1 VNPSLNPGPGG
12 PADFSTQVAE
22 QAVHWLV
29 EMQGGPLNPSQQRAW
44 QQWHDAH
51 SEHQRA
57 WQHIQRVNQRLR
69 GLSSPLAHSAL
80 NAPTSSSRRQALK
93 LLLLL
98 GAGSAVTWGMREQN
112 LLPPLLADYRSP
124 VGQRRDLR
132 LDDGSRLQLNTRS
145 AVDVHFDGHQRLIR
159 LLEGEIL
166 LTTAQE
172 RRPLLVQSAEGLLRP
187 QGARLNLRQFNQRS
201 ELAVFEGSVSVN
213 PNAYNGAALTVQAG
227 QQLSFNGNAWG
238 TPRPLDAG
246 SGAWSDGM
254 LVAAHMRLADF
265 LQELGRYRRGQLN
278 CDARV
283 ADLLI
288 SGSYPLDDSERILDL
303 LEISLP
309 VKVQRFTRYWVTV
322 QARA

>member
-1 VNPSLNPGPGG
+1 MNPSLNPGPGG

-29 EMQGGPLNPSQQRAW
+29 EMQGGPLSPSQQRAW

-145 AVDVHFDGHQRLIR
+145 AVDVHFDGQQRLIR

-201 ELAVFEGSVSVN
+201 ELAVFEGSVSVS
-213 PNAYNGAALTVQAG
+213 PTAYNGAALTVQAG
-227 QQLSFNGNAWG
+227 QQLSFDANAWG